1 MYTFRALDSDS
12 DWNFGKGKQDLLAN
26 DDAILLNI
34 KTRLQSFYNDCF
46 FDTDF
51 GIDWFNLLE
60 KGQATKLL
68 NSISSVIASTIGVS
82 QVVSV
87 EPLFEPTS
95 RVLTITYSI
104 NTVFSI
110 NLTDKVI
117 L

>member
-1 MYTFRALDSDS
+1 MYTFRALDSNN
-12 DWNFGKGKQDLLAN
+12 DWNFGRGKQDLLAN
-26 DDAILLNI
+26 DDAILMNV

-46 FDTDF
+46 FDTEF

-60 KGQATKLL
+60 KGQSTRLI
-68 NSISSVIASTIGVS
+68 NSITSVIASTIGVS

-87 EPLFEPTS
+87 EPIFESTS

-104 NTVFSI
+104 NTVFSK
-110 NLTDKVI
+110 NLTDEVV